1 MSSPSRTVT
10 WLGIILILIAGLVH
24 FIEAPDAFEE
34 MTYKGVL
41 FILNGLGAIIAAIGI
56 YRGSRSW
63 GWTLGLIVAFVTII
77 GYVASRTIGLPGLPA
92 EPDAWLEPLG
102 VVSVLAEAVFAGIA
116 LKVLSGSDHR
126 FTLPDK

>member
-10 WLGIILILIAGLVH
+10 WLGIILILIAGLIH
-24 FIEAPDAFEE
+24 FIEAPDAFEDI
-34 MTYKGVL
+34 TYKGVL
-41 FILNGLGAIIAAIGI
+41 FILNGLGAAVAAIGI
-56 YRGSRSW
+56 YRGARSW
-63 GWTLGLIVAFVTII
+63 GWSLGLIITALTVI
-77 GYVASRTIGLPGLPA
+77 GYVASRTVGLPGLPA
-92 EPDAWLEPLG
+92 EPEEWLEPLG